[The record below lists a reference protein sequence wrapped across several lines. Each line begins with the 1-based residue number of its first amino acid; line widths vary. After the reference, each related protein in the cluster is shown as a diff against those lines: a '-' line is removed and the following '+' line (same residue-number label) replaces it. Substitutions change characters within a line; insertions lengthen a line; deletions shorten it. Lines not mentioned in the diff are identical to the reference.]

1 MSQADAI
8 DRLVADAESVPESP
22 AEAVVASKLGRKRDH
37 SRDPEILAC
46 AVDVLAEVGYEG
58 MTIEMVATRAKAG
71 KATLYRRWASKEEL
85 VIEAVACMK
94 RADVAAMAIPDT
106 GTLRG
111 DLVSLIRPHS
121 IQDNDKKIRVMGGL
135 LSLISRNPELADAV
149 DATIIEPRAAINRML
164 LHRAMERGEIPDDVD
179 VDRLAMISPSMVAY
193 RTLVQK
199 KVADREF
206 LLSIIDGVILPAV
219 GVRAPKTS
227 GEAATVT
234 ESEAETDR
242 VPAGIA

>member
-1 MSQADAI
+1 MEAFYRKGVMAMTLVDPAPQSAAGGQTAAEGQTADSQAA
-8 DRLVADAESVPESP
+8 P
-22 AEAVVASKLGRKRDH
+22 KLGRKRDH
-37 SRDPEILAC
+37 TRDPEILAC

-94 RADVAAMAIPDT
+94 RADVAQLAIPDT

-121 IQDNDKKIRVMGGL
+121 IEDNEKKVKVMGGL

-149 DATIIEPRAAINRML
+149 SATIIEPRAAINRRL
-164 LHRAMERGEIPDDVD
+164 LHRAIERGEISADCDVD
-179 VDRLAMISPSMVAY
+179 TLAMISPSMVAY

-199 KVADREF
+199 KVVDREF
-206 LLSIIDGVILPAV
+206 LLSIIDGVVLPAV
-219 GVRAPKTS
+219 GIHTHAHDHGR
-227 GEAATVT
+227 
-234 ESEAETDR
+234 DR
-242 VPAGIA
+242 TPVA